1 MSHQGRREYLKRIW
15 ERYKN
20 ADLKTKGLI
29 LTEFCAVC
37 GYNRKYAIRLLSK
50 GHRHEPKRSGRKA
63 IYGPD
68 LLLHLREL
76 WFWME
81 QLSAVRMK
89 RALWLWLKYYTKAAD
104 GTPCTEAQKRQ
115 LRKMSASTIGRYL
128 KEFRSQKGVSG
139 TKTNWALKHKI
150 PIEILNYKIQK
161 PGAIQADTVLHC
173 GNKIA
178 GEYAHSLTMT
188 DIASGWTE
196 NRAIWTKVAK
206 QVRDQIRAIESSLP
220 FHMHWFATDCGNEFL
235 NHHVMTYLTLRRKPV
250 HLSRS
255 RPYHKDDNAFSE
267 QKNWTHVRGLFGYD
281 RIDQRELIPL
291 MNEIYE
297 KYWNPLHN
305 FFFPSLKLVSKE
317 IVNKKIKKKFDVPKT
332 PAQRLL
338 ESEHLSI
345 RQKRNLRLRYKQ
357 LNPFELKTEM
367 EKKLKSFYRILR
379 QSQISR
385 IAA

>member
-1 MSHQGRREYLKRIW
+1 KREYLNQIR

-20 ADLKTKGLI
+20 ADLKTKGAI

-37 GYNRKYAIRLLSK
+37 GYHRKYAIRLLSR
-50 GHRHEPKRSGRKA
+50 GHQGGPKSSGRKR

-68 LLLHLREL
+68 LMAHIREL

-89 RALWLWLKYYTKAAD
+89 RALWLWLKFYTKAAD
-104 GTPCTEAQKRQ
+104 GTACTEVQKRQ
-115 LRKMSASTIGRYL
+115 LRKMSASTLGRYL
-128 KEFRSQKGVSG
+128 KELRAQKGISG

-150 PIEILNYKIQK
+150 PIEILNYKITK
-161 PGAIQADTVLHC
+161 PGAMQADTVLHC

-178 GEYAHSLTMT
+178 GNYAHSLTMT

-196 NRAIWTKVAK
+196 NRAIWTKDSR
-206 QVRDQIRAIESSLP
+206 QVRDQMKSIEQTLP
-220 FHMHWFATDCGNEFL
+220 FNLHWLATDCGNEFL
-235 NHHVMTYLTLRRKPV
+235 NHYVISYLECRRKPV
-250 HLSRS
+250 YFSRS

-305 FFFPSLKLVSKE
+305 FFFPSLKLIAKE
-317 IVNKKIKKKFDVPKT
+317 VVNKKIKKKFDAPKT

-345 RQKRNLRLRYKQ
+345 RQKRNLRQRYKQ

-367 EKKLKSFYRILR
+367 EKKLKAFYRILR
-379 QSQISR
+379 QSQFHR